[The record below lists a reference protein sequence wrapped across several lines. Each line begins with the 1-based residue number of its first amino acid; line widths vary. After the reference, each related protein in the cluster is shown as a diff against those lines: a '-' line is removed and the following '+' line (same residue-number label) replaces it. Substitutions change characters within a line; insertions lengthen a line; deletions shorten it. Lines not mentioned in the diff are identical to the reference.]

1 MIKNSL
7 IVTAV
12 VLSLLIA
19 PGCGEKTTPP
29 TEESTGEPVGSGA
42 ASGGATPQGPHVRED
57 TPAAKPSPQKT
68 SMAEV
73 AKHLD
78 FGGSSFSY
86 KSNDGMGSALEG
98 LFSIIETMIQAEG
111 DPQAMAALKVA
122 RNVYE
127 QSGFKAISG
136 TGSSSFVMEN
146 GITRNARMAHYWPGK
161 DKGFMWELIGGP
173 EHELDG
179 LKLMPTNTTLA
190 MHGDLDLTAGW
201 KWIKAFMAEQDPAMA
216 REFNTMLTQMA
227 NENIPVDELLESLA
241 GEVGISVVL
250 HPTKTVKVPVGGG
263 WKLDEQGNERFVPET
278 ITLPEPGFVLAVKVK
293 DTLLLEMLGGMLQSQ
308 GAEATDVNG
317 VKMLTLIPP
326 PGEEIPFPLSPTMMK
341 SGDYLIL
348 ASTQNLAKEVLD
360 IQVGKSKGLAGS
372 ADFLKITAG
381 MDLKGNHLFYLS
393 PLLKSMG
400 LKLVE
405 EALAKEREFKDPN
418 KRGAMMKF
426 INLFA
431 GYLSHQLILVKRM
444 PNGLLVDN
452 RAAGEGLMAG
462 GGGGTGTVATVG
474 VLASML
480 LPALAKAKAKA
491 NAIKSVNNA
500 STLGKGLHGY
510 ASENGGRLPPANQ
523 WCDVV
528 LREVFTEKVFV
539 SPQDQPTGDPR
550 MEAGQKFSS
559 YALNAAVA
567 GKNLNELAHDTVLV
581 FECPL
586 GWNGLGGLADIQRAR
601 TGPGLYRQ
609 LSTIAVTMADGS
621 SRQVTFWELDGL
633 NWTGQRRR

>member
-1 MIKNSL
+1 
-7 IVTAV
+7 
-12 VLSLLIA
+12 
-19 PGCGEKTTPP
+19 
-29 TEESTGEPVGSGA
+29 
-42 ASGGATPQGPHVRED
+42 
-57 TPAAKPSPQKT
+57 
-68 SMAEV
+68 
-73 AKHLD
+73 
-78 FGGSSFSY
+78 
-86 KSNDGMGSALEG
+86 
-98 LFSIIETMIQAEG
+98 MIQAEG
-111 DPQAMAALKVA
+111 DPEGLAALKVA

-173 EHELDG
+173 EHELGG
-179 LKLMPTNTTLA
+179 LKLMPANTTLA

-241 GEVGISVVL
+241 GEVGMSVVL

-263 WKLDEQGNERFVPET
+263 WKIDEQGNERFVQET

-293 DTLLLEMLGGMLQSQ
+293 DTLLLEMLGGWLQAQ

-317 VKMLTLIPP
+317 VKMLTFIPP

-341 SGDYLIL
+341 SGDYLIF

-360 IQVGKSKGLAGS
+360 IQAGKSKGLAGT

-393 PLLKSMG
+393 PHLKSMG
-400 LKLVE
+400 LKLAE

-418 KRGAMMKF
+418 KRAAMMNF
-426 INLFA
+426 MGMFA
-431 GYLSHQLILVKRM
+431 GYLSHQVILVKRM
-444 PNGLLVDN
+444 PNGLLMDN
-452 RAAGEGLMAG
+452 RATGGGLMSF

-474 VLASML
+474 ILASML

-491 NAIKSVNNA
+491 NAIKSINNA
-500 STLGKGLHGY
+500 SQLGRGLHGY
-510 ASENGGRLPPANQ
+510 ASENDGRLPPANR
-523 WCDVV
+523 WCDAI
-528 LREVFTEKVFV
+528 LREVGSERVFM
-539 SPQDQPTGDPR
+539 SPQDPWGGTVEEGKPNP
-550 MEAGQKFSS
+550 SS
-559 YALNAAVA
+559 YAMNAAVA
-567 GKNLNELAHDTVLV
+567 GKNLNELAQDTVLV
-581 FECPL
+581 FECPVD
-586 GWNGLGGLADIQRAR
+586 WNGTGGLEDIRRAR
-601 TGPGLYRQ
+601 AQMGSYRSLQ
-609 LSTIAVTMADGS
+609 VIAVTLADGS
-621 SRQVTFWELDGL
+621 SRQVPFGQLDGL

>member
-1 MIKNSL
+1 MKKQLFLSAGL
-7 IVTAV
+7 
-12 VLSLLIA
+12 LSLVLA
-19 PGCGEKTTPP
+19 AGCGKDNPVEPASP
-29 TEESTGEPVGSGA
+29 ESSGPSAADGGGGGSASGA
-42 ASGGATPQGPHVRED
+42 QAPHVKTEMP
-57 TPAAKPSPQKT
+57 TAKASPQKT

-78 FGGSSFSY
+78 FGGSAFSY
-86 KSNDGMGSALEG
+86 KSNEGMGSALAG
-98 LFSIIETMIQAEG
+98 LFSIIETMMQAEG

-173 EHELDG
+173 EHELGG
-179 LKLMPTNTTLA
+179 LKLMPANTTLA

-241 GEVGISVVL
+241 GEVGMSVVL
-250 HPTKTVKVPVGGG
+250 HPTKTVKVPVGRR
-263 WKLDEQGNERFVPET
+263 WEIDEQGNERFVPET

-293 DTLLLEMLGGMLQSQ
+293 DTLLLEMLGGMLQAQ

-317 VKMLTLIPP
+317 VKMLTLALP
-326 PGEEIPFPLSPTMMK
+326 PGEAPFPLSPTMMK
-341 SGDYLIL
+341 AGDYLVFT
-348 ASTQNLAKEVLD
+348 STQDLAKEVLD
-360 IQVGKSKGLAGS
+360 IQAGKSKGLSGT

-405 EALAKEREFKDPN
+405 EALAKEQEFKDLN

-431 GYLSHQLILVKRM
+431 GYLSHQVILVKRM

-452 RAAGEGLMAG
+452 RAAGGGLMA

-474 VLASML
+474 ILASML

-491 NAIKSVNNA
+491 NAIKSINNA
-500 STLGKGLHGY
+500 SQLGRGLHGY
-510 ASENGGRLPPANQ
+510 ASENDGRLPPANR
-523 WCDVV
+523 WCDAI
-528 LREVFTEKVFV
+528 LREVGSERVFM
-539 SPQDQPTGDPR
+539 SPQDPW
-550 MEAGQKFSS
+550 AGTVEEGKPNPSS
-559 YALNAAVA
+559 YAMNAAVA
-567 GKNLNELAHDTVLV
+567 GKNLNELAQDTVLV
-581 FECPL
+581 FECQVD
-586 GWNGLGGLADIQRAR
+586 WNGTGGLEDIRRAR
-601 TGPGLYRQ
+601 AQMGSYRSLQ
-609 LSTIAVTMADGS
+609 VIAVTLADGS
-621 SRQVTFWELDGL
+621 SRQVPFGQLDGL